1 MIYPV
6 VIHKDPKTSYGVT
19 VPDLPGCFSAGETIE
34 EALENAIEAIE
45 CHVEGILLD
54 NEYLPTGKTI
64 EEYLLEPDYQGGTW
78 ALVDVDLS
86 KLGGETKRINIS
98 IPERILAKIDSF
110 ANNSKKTRSRLLA
123 DSVLEY
129 IAAHSEDKIAI

>member
-1 MIYPV
+1 MLYAL
-6 VIHKDPKTSYGVT
+6 VIHKDTETSYGVT

-34 EALENAIEAIE
+34 EALENAVEAIE

-54 NEYLPTGKTI
+54 DEYLPTGKAI
-64 EEYLLEPDYQGGTW
+64 EEYLLESDYQGGTW

-98 IPERILAKIDSF
+98 MPELILGKIDSF
-110 ANNSKKTRSRLLA
+110 ANNSQKTRSRLLA
-123 DSVLEY
+123 DAALEY
-129 IAAHSEDKIAI
+129 IAAHSEDQVRA